1 MNEQQS
7 TPQLPEPQPQASH
20 NAGAAASQASYTFTT
35 PDGTAVMR
43 RRQRAQT
50 VVLLLVIAG
59 LGAQW
64 WVSHTE
70 LRDLRSEVAQRL
82 QNGDNS
88 NNELKGVL
96 KSVAESTKELQAK
109 VSVLDSKQAES
120 QSQQLAL
127 EQMYQD
133 LNKNRDDWALSE
145 IEEVLSTADQQLELA
160 GNVQG
165 ALIALQNADKSLSR
179 SDKAQFIAIRRAI
192 ARDIERLKALPTVD
206 IAGIAVRLDS
216 VIGQVDSLPLL
227 VDERPV
233 DSASEPK
240 PQPVRVVAEKE
251 STKESTKAGAAHA
264 KTKAE
269 AAPAEASAWSQWLAG
284 ARETWHSM
292 STEMWSE
299 LRQLVRIREV
309 QTPDAILLSPGQA
322 YFVRENLKLRLL
334 NARLALL
341 SRNEFAFRND
351 LASAQDTIAK
361 YFDTRAKQVQTT
373 QALLKQVQGS
383 NVSIQLPTLAE
394 SLNAVRNYKARP

>member
-1 MNEQQS
+1 MTEQQS
-7 TPQLPEPQPQASH
+7 TPQPQLPEASSPASQ
-20 NAGAAASQASYTFTT
+20 NGGAAASQASYTFTA
-35 PDGTAVMR
+35 PDGTAALR
-43 RRQRAQT
+43 RRQRVQT
-50 VVLLLVIAG
+50 ALLLVVAAG

-82 QNGDNS
+82 QSGDNS
-88 NNELKGVL
+88 SNELKGVL
-96 KSVAESTKELQAK
+96 KAVQENTKDLQAK

-165 ALIALQNADKSLSR
+165 ALIALQNADKSLAR
-179 SDKAQFIAIRRAI
+179 ADKPQFIAIRRAI
-192 ARDIERLKALPTVD
+192 ARDIDRLKALPTVD

-216 VIGQVDSLPLL
+216 AIGQIDNMPLL
-227 VDERPV
+227 VDEKPV
-233 DSASEPK
+233 ESASEPK
-240 PQPVRVVAEKE
+240 PQRVSA
-251 STKESTKAGAAHA
+251 SPAPAAKAANGKNA
-264 KTKAE
+264 KGKAE
-269 AAPAEASAWSQWLAG
+269 AVQAEASAWSQWLAG
-284 ARETWHSM
+284 ARETWQSI
-292 STEMWSE
+292 STEMWTE

-309 QTPDAILLSPGQA
+309 QTPEAILLSPGQA

-351 LASAQDTIAK
+351 LASAQDSIAK

-383 NVSIQLPTLAE
+383 NLSIQLPTLAE
-394 SLNAVRNYKARP
+394 SLNAVRNYKARH

>member
-7 TPQLPEPQPQASH
+7 TPEPNLPETKPE
-20 NAGAAASQASYTFTT
+20 ASYTSPASSPYFSSA
-35 PDGTAVMR
+35 PDGTAVLR
-43 RRQRAQT
+43 RRMRILT
-50 VVLLLVIAG
+50 VLLLLVIAA
-59 LGAQW
+59 LAAQW

-70 LRDLRSEVAQRL
+70 LRSLRNEVAQRL
-82 QNGDNS
+82 QSGDNT
-88 NNELKGVL
+88 NNEVKGVL
-96 KSVAESTKELQAK
+96 KAVQENTKELQAK

-179 SDKAQFIAIRRAI
+179 SDKPQFIAIRRAI
-192 ARDIERLKALPTVD
+192 ARDIDRLKALPTVD

-216 VIGQVDSLPLL
+216 AIGQVDNMPLL
-227 VDERPV
+227 VDEKPV
-233 DSASEPK
+233 ESATEPK
-240 PQPVRVVAEKE
+240 RSLPVKPA
-251 STKESTKAGAAHA
+251 KAANGKAA
-264 KTKAE
+264 KDGKAADTPVE
-269 AAPAEASAWSQWLAG
+269 PSVWSQWLASAQG
-284 ARETWHSM
+284 TWQSM
-292 STEMWSE
+292 STEMWAE
-299 LRQLVRIREV
+299 LKQLVRIREV

-351 LASAQDTIAK
+351 LSAAQDNIAK

-383 NVSIQLPTLAE
+383 NLSIQMPSLAE
-394 SLNAVRNYKARP
+394 SLNAVRNYKARR

>member
-7 TPQLPEPQPQASH
+7 TPQPNLPEAKPE
-20 NAGAAASQASYTFTT
+20 ASYNNASASSYYSSA
-35 PDGTAVMR
+35 PDGTAPLR
-43 RRQRAQT
+43 RRQRLLT
-50 VVLLLVIAG
+50 VLLLLVIIG
-59 LGAQW
+59 LVAQW
-64 WVSHTE
+64 WISRNE

-82 QNGDNS
+82 QSGDNS
-88 NNELKGVL
+88 SNELKGVL
-96 KSVAESTKELQAK
+96 KSVQENTKELQSK

-179 SDKAQFIAIRRAI
+179 SDKPQFIAIRRAI
-192 ARDIERLKALPTVD
+192 ARDIDRLKALPTVD

-216 VIGQVDSLPLL
+216 AIGQIDNMPLL
-227 VDERPV
+227 VDEKPV
-233 DSASEPK
+233 ESASEPK
-240 PQPVRVVAEKE
+240 QQPRAVPPQAKPAKVANGK
-251 STKESTKAGAAHA
+251 TA
-264 KTKAE
+264 KGKTDE
-269 AAPAEASAWSQWLAG
+269 APAEPSAWSQWLAG
-284 ARETWHSM
+284 AQDKWQSM
-292 STEMWSE
+292 STEMWAE

-309 QTPDAILLSPGQA
+309 QTPEAILLSPGQA

-351 LASAQDTIAK
+351 LSAAQDSIAK

-383 NVSIQLPTLAE
+383 NLAIQMPTLAE
-394 SLNAVRNYKARP
+394 SLNAVRNYKARH

>member
-7 TPQLPEPQPQASH
+7 TPESNLPETKPE
-20 NAGAAASQASYTFTT
+20 ASYNNASASSASSYYSSA
-35 PDGTAVMR
+35 PDGTAPLR
-43 RRQRAQT
+43 RRQRVLT
-50 VVLLLVIAG
+50 ILLLLVIIA

-64 WVSHTE
+64 WLSRTE

-82 QNGDNS
+82 QTGDNS

-96 KSVAESTKELQAK
+96 KSVQENTKELQSK

-179 SDKAQFIAIRRAI
+179 SDKPQFIAIRRAI
-192 ARDIERLKALPTVD
+192 ARDIDRLKALPTVD

-216 VIGQVDSLPLL
+216 AIGQIDNMPLL
-227 VDERPV
+227 VDEKPV
-233 DSASEPK
+233 ESANEPK
-240 PQPVRVVAEKE
+240 PRMAPQPAAKPAA
-251 STKESTKAGAAHA
+251 KAAA
-264 KTKAE
+264 KNGKAQ
-269 AAPAEASAWSQWLAG
+269 AADAPAEPSAWSQWLAG
-284 ARETWHSM
+284 AQDKWQSM
-292 STEMWSE
+292 STEMWAE

-309 QTPDAILLSPGQA
+309 QTPEAILLSPGQA

-351 LASAQDTIAK
+351 LSAAQDSIAK

-383 NVSIQLPTLAE
+383 NLAIQMPTLAE
-394 SLNAVRNYKARP
+394 SLNAVRNYKARH

>member
-1 MNEQQS
+1 MNENPS
-7 TPQLPEPQPQASH
+7 TPESAVPQSQPQAAQAGSSGNLG
-20 NAGAAASQASYTFTT
+20 NAGAASAYSY
-35 PDGTAVMR
+35 PDGTAPLR
-43 RRQRAQT
+43 RRLRLLT
-50 VVLLLVIAG
+50 LLVILLIVA

-64 WVSHTE
+64 WMSTRE
-70 LRDLRSEVAQRL
+70 MRNLRADVAQRL
-82 QNGDNS
+82 QSGDNS
-88 NNELKGVL
+88 NTELKGVL
-96 KSVAESTKELQAK
+96 KAVQDSTKELQSK
-109 VSVLDSKQAES
+109 VGVLDSKQTES

-179 SDKAQFIAIRRAI
+179 SDKPQFIAIRRALT
-192 ARDIERLKALPTVD
+192 RDIERLKALPQVD
-206 IAGIAVRLDS
+206 IPGIAVRLDS
-216 VIGQVDSLPLL
+216 AIGQIDSMPLL
-227 VDERPV
+227 VDEKPV
-233 DSASEPK
+233 ESAAEPS
-240 PQPVRVVAEKE
+240 QPRA
-251 STKESTKAGAAHA
+251 KAAAS
-264 KTKAE
+264 
-269 AAPAEASAWSQWLAG
+269 AAPAETTDAADATAWTRWLAG

-292 STEMWSE
+292 SAEMWTE

-309 QTPDAILLSPGQA
+309 QQPESILLSPGQA

-351 LASAQDTIAK
+351 LGAAQDIIAR
-361 YFDTRAKQVQTT
+361 YFDTRAKQVVTT

-383 NVSIQLPTLAE
+383 NLSIQLPTLAE

>member
-7 TPQLPEPQPQASH
+7 TPQPQLPEASPPASQS
-20 NAGAAASQASYTFTT
+20 AGAGASQPSFTFNA
-35 PDGTAVMR
+35 PDGTAALR
-43 RRQRAQT
+43 RRQRLQT
-50 VVLLLVIAG
+50 IVLVLVAAG
-59 LGAQW
+59 LAAQW
-64 WVSHTE
+64 WISRTE
-70 LRDLRSEVAQRL
+70 LRDLRSDVAQRL
-82 QNGDNS
+82 QSGANS
-88 NNELKGVL
+88 SNELKVVL
-96 KSVAESTKELQAK
+96 KEVQESTKELQSK

-179 SDKAQFIAIRRAI
+179 SDKPQFIAIRRAL
-192 ARDIERLKALPTVD
+192 ARDIDRLKALPTVD
-206 IAGIAVRLDS
+206 IPGIAVRLDS
-216 VIGQVDSLPLL
+216 AIGQIDNMPLL
-227 VDERPV
+227 VDEKPV
-233 DSASEPK
+233 ESASEPK
-240 PQPVRVVAEKE
+240 PQRV
-251 STKESTKAGAAHA
+251 SSAATAPASA
-264 KTKAE
+264 KPAAKGKAE
-269 AAPAEASAWSQWLAG
+269 AAQAEASAWSQWLAG
-284 ARETWHSM
+284 ARETWQSM

-309 QTPDAILLSPGQA
+309 QTPEAILLSPGQA

-383 NVSIQLPTLAE
+383 NLSIQLPTLAE
-394 SLNAVRNYKARP
+394 SLNAVRNYKARH

>member
-7 TPQLPEPQPQASH
+7 TPESNLPETKPE
-20 NAGAAASQASYTFTT
+20 ASYTSPASAPYFSSA
-35 PDGTAVMR
+35 PDGTAALRKKMR
-43 RRQRAQT
+43 LLS
-50 VVLLLVIAG
+50 VLLLLVIAA
-59 LGAQW
+59 LAAQW
-64 WVSHTE
+64 WMSHNE
-70 LRDLRSEVAQRL
+70 LRSLRNEVAQRL
-82 QNGDNS
+82 QSGDNT
-88 NNELKGVL
+88 NNEVKGVL
-96 KSVAESTKELQAK
+96 KTVQESTKELQAK

-133 LNKNRDDWALSE
+133 LSKNRDDWALSE

-165 ALIALQNADKSLSR
+165 ALIALQNADKNLSR
-179 SDKAQFIAIRRAI
+179 SDKPQFIAIRRAI
-192 ARDIERLKALPTVD
+192 ARDIDRLKALPTVD

-216 VIGQVDSLPLL
+216 AIGQVDNMPLL
-227 VDERPV
+227 VDEKPV
-233 DSASEPK
+233 ESATEPK
-240 PQPVRVVAEKE
+240 RVQPQSQPVKAANGKAAKDGKPADAAAE
-251 STKESTKAGAAHA
+251 
-264 KTKAE
+264 
-269 AAPAEASAWSQWLAG
+269 PSAWSQWLAG
-284 ARETWHSM
+284 AQDKWQSM
-292 STEMWSE
+292 STEMWAE
-299 LRQLVRIREV
+299 LKQLVRIREV

-351 LASAQDTIAK
+351 LSAAQDNIAK

-383 NVSIQLPTLAE
+383 NLSIQMPSLAE
-394 SLNAVRNYKARP
+394 SLNAVRNYKARH

>member
-1 MNEQQS
+1 MTEQQS
-7 TPQLPEPQPQASH
+7 TPQPQLPEASSPASQ
-20 NAGAAASQASYTFTT
+20 NGGAAASQASYTFTA
-35 PDGTAVMR
+35 PDGTAALR
-43 RRQRAQT
+43 RRQRVQT
-50 VVLLLVIAG
+50 ALLLVVAAG

-82 QNGDNS
+82 QSGDNS
-88 NNELKGVL
+88 SNEIKGVL
-96 KSVAESTKELQAK
+96 KAVQENTKDLQAK

-179 SDKAQFIAIRRAI
+179 ADKPQFIAIRRAI
-192 ARDIERLKALPTVD
+192 ARDIDRLKALPTVD

-216 VIGQVDSLPLL
+216 AIGQIDNMPLL
-227 VDERPV
+227 VDEKPV
-233 DSASEPK
+233 ESASEPK
-240 PQPVRVVAEKE
+240 PQRVSASPVPAA
-251 STKESTKAGAAHA
+251 KASANGKNA
-264 KTKAE
+264 KGKAE
-269 AAPAEASAWSQWLAG
+269 AAQVEASAWSQWLAG
-284 ARETWHSM
+284 ARETWQSM
-292 STEMWSE
+292 STEMWTE

-309 QTPDAILLSPGQA
+309 QTPEAILLSPGQA

-351 LASAQDTIAK
+351 LSSAQDTIAK

>member
-1 MNEQQS
+1 MNEQQP

-20 NAGAAASQASYTFTT
+20 SAGAAAPQASYTFTP
-35 PDGTAVMR
+35 PDGTAVLR

-50 VVLLLVIAG
+50 IVLLLVIAG

-64 WVSHTE
+64 WVSHAE

-88 NNELKGVL
+88 SNELKGVL
-96 KSVAESTKELQAK
+96 KAVQESTKELQSK

-216 VIGQVDSLPLL
+216 AIGQVDNLPLL

-233 DSASEPK
+233 ESASEPK
-240 PQPVRVVAEKE
+240 PQPV
-251 STKESTKAGAAHA
+251 KAAAAAKGEASRA

-284 ARETWHSM
+284 ARETWQSM

-309 QTPDAILLSPGQA
+309 QTPEAILLSPGQA

-351 LASAQDTIAK
+351 LSSAQDTIAK

>member
-1 MNEQQS
+1 MNEQQP

-20 NAGAAASQASYTFTT
+20 GAGAAAPQASYTFTP
-35 PDGTAVMR
+35 PDGTAVLR

-50 VVLLLVIAG
+50 IVLLLVIAG

-88 NNELKGVL
+88 SNELKGVL
-96 KSVAESTKELQAK
+96 KAVQESTKELQSK

-216 VIGQVDSLPLL
+216 AIGQVDNLPLL

-233 DSASEPK
+233 ESASEPK
-240 PQPVRVVAEKE
+240 QQQVKTAAAEKSVAKSE
-251 STKESTKAGAAHA
+251 AGRA

-284 ARETWHSM
+284 ARETWQSM

-309 QTPDAILLSPGQA
+309 QTPEAILLSPGQA

-351 LASAQDTIAK
+351 LSSAQDTIAK

>member
-1 MNEQQS
+1 MTEQQS
-7 TPQLPEPQPQASH
+7 TPQLPEPQPQASQT
-20 NAGAAASQASYTFTT
+20 AGAAASQASYTFTA
-35 PDGTAVMR
+35 PDGTAALR

-50 VVLLLVIAG
+50 VLLLLVIAG

-64 WVSHTE
+64 WVSHAE

-82 QNGDNS
+82 QSGDNS

-96 KSVAESTKELQAK
+96 KAVQESTKELQSR

-179 SDKAQFIAIRRAI
+179 SDKPQFIAIRRAL
-192 ARDIERLKALPTVD
+192 ARDIDRLKALPTVD
-206 IAGIAVRLDS
+206 IPGIAVRLDS
-216 VIGQVDSLPLL
+216 AIGQIDNMPLL
-227 VDERPV
+227 VDEKPV
-233 DSASEPK
+233 ESASEPK
-240 PQPVRVVAEKE
+240 PQRVSPAVAG
-251 STKESTKAGAAHA
+251 KAS
-264 KTKAE
+264 
-269 AAPAEASAWSQWLAG
+269 AAPAKSKAAAAVPEEAPASAWSQWLAG
-284 ARETWHSM
+284 ARETWQSM
-292 STEMWSE
+292 STEMWAE

-309 QTPDAILLSPGQA
+309 QTPEAILLSPGQA

-383 NVSIQLPTLAE
+383 NLAIQLPTLAE
-394 SLNAVRNYKARP
+394 SLNAVRNYKARH

>member
-7 TPQLPEPQPQASH
+7 TPESNLPETKPE
-20 NAGAAASQASYTFTT
+20 ASYSNTSAPTYYSSA
-35 PDGTAVMR
+35 PDGTAPLR
-43 RRQRAQT
+43 RRQRVLT
-50 VVLLLVIAG
+50 ILLLLVIVA
-59 LGAQW
+59 LAAQW
-64 WVSHTE
+64 WLSRAE
-70 LRDLRSEVAQRL
+70 LRDLRGEVAQRL
-82 QNGDNS
+82 QSGDNS
-88 NNELKGVL
+88 SNELKGVL
-96 KSVAESTKELQAK
+96 KSVQESTKELQAK

-179 SDKAQFIAIRRAI
+179 SDKPQFIAIRRAI
-192 ARDIERLKALPTVD
+192 ARDIDRLKALPTVD

-216 VIGQVDSLPLL
+216 AIGQIDNMPLL
-227 VDERPV
+227 VDEKPV
-233 DSASEPK
+233 ESASEPK
-240 PQPVRVVAEKE
+240 PRLAPQPPAKPAKAANGKGGKDKAAE
-251 STKESTKAGAAHA
+251 
-264 KTKAE
+264 
-269 AAPAEASAWSQWLAG
+269 APAEPSAWSQWLAG
-284 ARETWHSM
+284 AQDKWQSM
-292 STEMWSE
+292 STEMMAE

-309 QTPDAILLSPGQA
+309 QTPEAILLSPGQA

-351 LASAQDTIAK
+351 LSAAQDSIAK

-383 NVSIQLPTLAE
+383 NLSIQMPTLAE
-394 SLNAVRNYKARP
+394 SLNAVRNYKARR

>member
-7 TPQLPEPQPQASH
+7 TPQLPEPQPQASQS
-20 NAGAAASQASYTFTT
+20 AGAAASQASYTFTT
-35 PDGTAVMR
+35 PDGTAVLR

-50 VVLLLVIAG
+50 IVLLLVIAG

-82 QNGDNS
+82 QSGDNS
-88 NNELKGVL
+88 SNELKGVL
-96 KSVAESTKELQAK
+96 KSVQESTKELQSK

-179 SDKAQFIAIRRAI
+179 SDKAQFIVIRRAI

-216 VIGQVDSLPLL
+216 AIGQIDNMPLL

-233 DSASEPK
+233 ESATEPR
-240 PQPVRVVAEKE
+240 PQRVSPAPAAAPV
-251 STKESTKAGAAHA
+251 SKANTAHP
-264 KTKAE
+264 KTNTKAE

-284 ARETWHSM
+284 ARETWQSM

-309 QTPDAILLSPGQA
+309 QTPEAILLSPGQA

-373 QALLKQVQGS
+373 QSLLKQVQGS
-383 NVSIQLPTLAE
+383 NLSIQLPTLAE